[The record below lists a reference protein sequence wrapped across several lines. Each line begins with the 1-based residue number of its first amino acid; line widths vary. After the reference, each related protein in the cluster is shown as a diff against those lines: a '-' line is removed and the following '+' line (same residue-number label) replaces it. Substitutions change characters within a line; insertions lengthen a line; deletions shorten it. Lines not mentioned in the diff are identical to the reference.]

1 MNRSRR
7 ALIINLKV
15 IMKNNYKIRRILAI
29 FLALCLISPGM
40 ALAGG
45 KSGKKNFKEG
55 MKYEELQQWDM
66 AAQQFALAVAAEPDN
81 AEYKLHYL
89 RSLQQAS
96 LMFVKR
102 GDALMEQNDYAGAYT
117 AYRQAYN
124 FDQGN
129 EISRLK
135 MERMLELQKAQAS
148 GAEPVAANRIAN
160 VMPTSND
167 IQVATRTRSRDV
179 VQTISFKDTKFKTV
193 VLNLGRQL
201 GLNVVFDESVK
212 DQPVTIELTEVTVA
226 KALDII
232 FKTYKYSFEQVD
244 RRTMLVYL
252 DNPTNRPRFESLMV
266 KTYYLGNITAQ
277 QARTA
282 LQPMLPPGRQM
293 ASLDQAQNAGGNLLI
308 VKATGT
314 ELQLIQDILDSL
326 DKNKNEVVLDV
337 EIFEVSHDSMHE
349 IGNQIVTSALQVTET
364 RLDSTNKPYDYP
376 IGTTASLGNLGGIG
390 RANAGSIA
398 GNVIT
403 PFLGG
408 IGTLI
413 GMPPTQL
420 KLLQS
425 KGNSKLLNR
434 TQIHV
439 LDGQKNTTKVG
450 RSVPVRLGTQFGF
463 GGGFAGAGGLGN
475 GGGVGGQQG
484 TVGGAMGGA
493 IGGALGGLG
502 GGLGYP
508 GIDSIQY
515 RDVGLVI
522 EAKPSITSEG
532 YVEIE
537 MKFETSD
544 VLSSGA
550 DPQLTPTFTQRSLN
564 TTARI
569 QDGVTAVVAGV
580 NQDQKG
586 DSRASIPVL
595 GMVPILG
602 RLFTAPRQESRQ
614 SDIIITVTPHI
625 VRSQGINKEDH
636 LAKYAGAQLSGPTP
650 SVEDVVYRAQQEE
663 EQERRLI
670 AQQMPQ
676 SVPLNPSAP
685 QQALTTPA
693 AFNNAQQPA
702 VQPAVNTSSQPRVIN
717 DKTMVP
723 LTANSAP
730 LSASEAGQNQAP
742 VIQPPATPPD
752 NQQNPPAG
760 QPGAQRGIPANQND
774 QSNPTDPNAPAAQN
788 NPGAPADPAAAGGA
802 AVASTG
808 GTGGAG
814 GKKDAEPDLSQY
826 ITRPE
831 QPVEPA
837 TVRMA
842 SRPEH
847 VELAIARM
855 RAEQEKKM
863 KEEME
868 REARMGKSKT
878 RNAPP
883 DFPQEFLPQGPQQ
896 KVAPVSPKLN
906 ASNTRSSGVNLSISP
921 DPIKLQPGKTFT
933 ATIKVSGQGQMT
945 GATIG
950 LKYDDKK
957 LKVKSVRDGGLLG
970 PQPDLTYESGKGTLT
985 VKHNPG
991 KTQAVS
997 ADGNLILVEFEAL
1010 AEGDTQITFNKSGS
1024 QVRMPG
1030 NLNATLAASAAQV
1043 LIRKETMTS
1052 IPNER

>member
-1 MNRSRR
+1 MKNS
-7 ALIINLKV
+7 LKV
-15 IMKNNYKIRRILAI
+15 RRILAL
-29 FLALCLISPGM
+29 FLALCLISPGL

-66 AAQQFALAVAAEPDN
+66 AAQQFALAVAAEPNN

-89 RSLQQAS
+89 RALQQAS
-96 LMFVKR
+96 LMFLKR
-102 GDALMEQNDYAGAYT
+102 GDALAEQNDFASAYT
-117 AYRQAYN
+117 AYRQAFNY
-124 FDQGN
+124 DQGN

-135 MERMLELQKAQAS
+135 MERMLELQKAQAT
-148 GAEPVAANRIAN
+148 GGEQVTANRIAN

-167 IQVATRTRSRDV
+167 IMVATRTRSKDV

-244 RRTMLVYL
+244 RRTVLVYL

-266 KTYYLGNITAQ
+266 KTFYLGNITAQ

-282 LQPMLPPGRQM
+282 LQPMLPPGRQL
-293 ASLDQAQNAGGNLLI
+293 ASLDAAQNAGGNLLI
-308 VKATGT
+308 VKATST

-326 DKNKNEVVLDV
+326 DKNKNEVILDV
-337 EIFEVSHDSMHE
+337 EIFEVSHDSLLE
-349 IGNQIVTSALQVTET
+349 IGNQIVTSPLQVTQPGK
-364 RLDSTNKPYDYP
+364 DNAGNPVDYP
-376 IGTTASLGNLGGIG
+376 IGNTSSLNNLGGIG
-390 RANAGSIA
+390 RANAVPIQ
-398 GNVIT
+398 GNVFT

-408 IGTLI
+408 VGTLL

-425 KGNSKLLNR
+425 KGNSRLLNR

-463 GGGFAGAGGLGN
+463 GGGFGGGVPGL
-475 GGGVGGQQG
+475 GGVGGVG
-484 TVGGAMGGA
+484 GVGGGAGGVGGAVGGA

-502 GGLGYP
+502 FGGGFGYP

-522 EAKPSITSEG
+522 EAKPAITAEG

-544 VLSSGA
+544 VLASGA
-550 DPQLTPTFTQRSLN
+550 DTNLTPTFTQRSLN

-614 SDIIITVTPHI
+614 SDIVITVTPHI

-636 LAKYAGAQLSGPTP
+636 LAKYAGAQQSGPTP
-650 SVEDVVYRAQQEE
+650 SVEEVVYRAQQEE

-676 SVPLNPSAP
+676 SAPLNS
-685 QQALTTPA
+685 QQTTPA
-693 AFNNAQQPA
+693 AYENAPQAPP
-702 VQPAVNTSSQPRVIN
+702 VRPAVNTSTQQPRVIN
-717 DKTMVP
+717 DRTMVP

-730 LSASEAGQNQAP
+730 LSATEAGQNVAPPIIQQPVAPQPENPQPDQPQQPLAERKPGMPPNQA
-742 VIQPPATPPD
+742 ANTP
-752 NQQNPPAG
+752 
-760 QPGAQRGIPANQND
+760 
-774 QSNPTDPNAPAAQN
+774 DPNAPATPGI
-788 NPGAPADPAAAGGA
+788 PGADPNAAAGGA
-802 AVASTG
+802 PAG
-808 GTGGAG
+808 GAAAGGAG
-814 GKKDAEPDLSQY
+814 AAPAEPDLSQY
-826 ITRPE
+826 ITRPAE
-831 QPVEPA
+831 PVEPA

-847 VELAIARM
+847 VEKAIAKM
-855 RAEQEKKM
+855 RAEYEKKM

-868 REARMGKSKT
+868 REAARRKT
-878 RNAPP
+878 KGGNAEPE
-883 DFPQEFLPQGPQQ
+883 FPKEYLPQAPQQ
-896 KVAPVSPKLN
+896 KVTPVSPKLN
-906 ASNTRSSGVNLSISP
+906 TGSTSSTGVSLSISP
-921 DPIKLQPGKTFT
+921 DPIRLQPGKTFM
-933 ATIKVSGQGQMT
+933 ASVSVSGEGQMT

-950 LKYDDKK
+950 LNFDEKK
-957 LKVKSVRDGGLLG
+957 LKVKSVRDGGLFG
-970 PQPDLTYESGKGTLT
+970 PQSDLKHETGKGTLT
-985 VKHNPG
+985 VRINPG
-991 KTQAVS
+991 KSQTVS
-997 ADGNLILVEFEAL
+997 ASGKLVLVEFEAL
-1010 AEGDTQITFNKSGS
+1010 AEGETQITFNKSGS
-1024 QVRMPG
+1024 QVRMQG
-1030 NLNATLAASAAQV
+1030 NVNASLASSPARV
-1043 LIRKETMTS
+1043 MIRKDTLTS
-1052 IPNER
+1052 VQNER